1 MGGVKGSDS
10 PVFMRL
16 RKSAGTALG
25 FACLLVVWQFGVGL
39 LRLPA
44 YIFPVPSAIAIRFWE
59 TFAVQAYHLSVT
71 ATTTIIGLGLAL
83 VGGVLLALA
92 VIYIAPLKN
101 IVMPVLAAF
110 NSIPKIAI
118 APLFVIWF
126 GLGVEPK
133 ILLAFLLGLFPVF
146 VNSVTGLGEIEPDVL
161 DLARL
166 AGGTEWRVFT
176 KVRLMHAVP
185 YIMDAIKVAF
195 PLALVGS
202 IVGEFIGGNSGVGYL
217 ILSGQFNMDTPL
229 VFAALVSI
237 TLFTTAGIAIVAA
250 AERVF
255 LRWRPSR
262 RTR

>member
-1 MGGVKGSDS
+1 MGGVERREH
-10 PVFMRL
+10 RL
-16 RKSAGTALG
+16 IARVRKSSGTAAG
-25 FACLLVVWQFGVGL
+25 FALILIVWQFGTGL

-44 YIFPVPSAIAIRFWE
+44 YIFPVPSAIAVRFWE
-59 TFAVQAYHLSVT
+59 TFFVQAHHLGVT
-71 ATTTIIGLGLAL
+71 AMTTTIGLGLAL

-126 GLGVEPK
+126 GLGLEPK

-217 ILSGQFNMDTPL
+217 ILSGQFNLDTPL
-229 VFAALVSI
+229 VFAALLSI
-237 TLFTTAGIAIVAA
+237 TVFTTAGIALIAA
-250 AERVF
+250 AERAF